1 MRFNFRI
8 ASRRADKLPD
18 MSLLDASDLLASG
31 SHRLCGCQQ
40 RVIAVNREK
49 CASCTARGDASPLPL
64 PAPPQR
70 RRTMSRS
77 GSQRPVASTARTF
90 GDGSRTGAGT
100 VRAEFRGSLDS
111 FPGQELWVV
120 AHGVP
125 ITQGSVDGAA
135 GGRIKRANGPE
146 LHAWRNTITRQAC
159 MVAGDQ
165 WTPVNGPVQ
174 LAVCLTVP
182 WPSRRP
188 FVDFCDVLEPDDPDV
203 AARIPPMGPPDV
215 DKLLRAVQDALS
227 PNDADRFHVL
237 ADDARIVDAAA
248 TCTFPSPEH
257 THPWALP
264 TPGAVIRVG
273 MVGDPLPAF
282 PPSVLSEPGPLP
294 APAAA
299 QHESLARTRW

>member
-1 MRFNFRI
+1 M
-8 ASRRADKLPD
+8 A
-18 MSLLDASDLLASG
+18 LLDASDLLATG

-40 RVIAVNREK
+40 RVIAADRER
-49 CASCTARGDASPLPL
+49 CAPCTARGDATPLPMPDP
-64 PAPPQR
+64 PAR
-70 RRTMSRS
+70 RRTMARS
-77 GSQRPVASTARTF
+77 GARAPVASTARTF
-90 GDGSRTGAGT
+90 GDGSRVGAGT
-100 VRAEFRGSLDS
+100 VRPEFRGGLDR
-111 FPGQELWVV
+111 FPEQVLWVV

-159 MVAGDQ
+159 MVAEDQ
-165 WTPVNGPVQ
+165 WKPVNGPVQ

-182 WPSRRP
+182 WPARRP
-188 FVDFCDVLEPDDPDV
+188 FVDFCNVLDPVDPDV

-215 DKLLRAVQDALS
+215 DKLLRAVQDALA
-227 PNDADRFHVL
+227 PNDADRFHVMT
-237 ADDARIVDAAA
+237 DDARVVQASVA
-248 TCTFPSPEH
+248 CTYPSPEH

-294 APAAA
+294 EPAAT
-299 QHESLARTRW
+299 QHEALARTRW